1 MMSKKMEKALNEQ
14 INAEAYSAYLYLA
27 MAAYF
32 EAENLPGMANWMRIQ
47 TQEETAH
54 ALKFFDFVNERRG
67 RVVLKAIDQPQ
78 KEWKSPLAA
87 FEAAFAHEQLV
98 TGRIDDL
105 VNLAIQAKDHA
116 TAAFLQWFVDEQVE
130 EESSV
135 DRIVQMLKMAEKAP
149 GAMFMIDRDLGQ
161 RTFTPPAE

>member
-1 MMSKKMEKALNEQ
+1 MMSKKMEKALNDQ